1 MNENK
6 AKGKLSVLKIICVL
20 LPLVA
25 AILIFSFTIGREL
38 YAGRTQSIQSFA
50 LIHFS
55 GYLFFLLMP
64 VEMAFVYYLSFFDSA
79 QLMAIALVTATAA
92 QIIDYFIGL
101 SFSSKF
107 IHYFVGEKRI
117 QKAEKNIQKYG
128 ALTIFVFNLFPLS
141 SPIIALVAG
150 MLKFRF
156 RDLMIYSIAG
166 LLIKYLVLS
175 WVF

>member
-1 MNENK
+1 MENK
-6 AKGKLSVLKIICVL
+6 KLSIPKIIGVI

-25 AILIFSFTIGREL
+25 AIVIFSLTIGREL
-38 YAGRTQSIQSFA
+38 YADRTQSIQSFV

-64 VEMAFVYYLSFFDSA
+64 VEMAFVYYLSFFDAA
-79 QLMAIALVTATAA
+79 QLIAIALLTATAA

-101 SFSSKF
+101 SFSGKF

-117 QKAEKNIQKYG
+117 RKAEKNIRKYG
-128 ALTIFVFNLFPLS
+128 MLTVFIFNLFPLS

-156 RDLMIYSIAG
+156 RDFLIYSVAG

-175 WVF
+175 LIF

>member
-1 MNENK
+1 MENR
-6 AKGKLSVLKIICVL
+6 KLSIPKIIGVI

-25 AILIFSFTIGREL
+25 AIVIFSLTIGREL
-38 YAGRTQSIQSFA
+38 YADRTQSIQSFA

-64 VEMAFVYYLSFFDSA
+64 VEMAFVYYLSFFDA
-79 QLMAIALVTATAA
+79 VQLVAIAMLTAVAA

-101 SFSSKF
+101 SFSEKF

-128 ALTIFVFNLFPLS
+128 TLTIFVFNLFPLS

-156 RDLMIYSIAG
+156 RDFMIYSVAG

-175 WVF
+175 LIF

>member
-1 MNENK
+1 MENR
-6 AKGKLSVLKIICVL
+6 KLSIPKIICVI
-20 LPLVA
+20 LPLIA
-25 AILIFSFTIGREL
+25 AIVIFSLTIGREL
-38 YAGRTQSIQSFA
+38 YADRTQSIQSFA
-50 LIHFS
+50 FIHFS

-64 VEMAFVYYLSFFDSA
+64 VEMAFIYYLSFFDSA
-79 QLMAIALVTATAA
+79 QLIAIAFLTAIAA

-128 ALTIFVFNLFPLS
+128 MLTIFVFNLFPLS

-156 RDLMIYSIAG
+156 RDVMIYSVAG

-175 WVF
+175 LIF